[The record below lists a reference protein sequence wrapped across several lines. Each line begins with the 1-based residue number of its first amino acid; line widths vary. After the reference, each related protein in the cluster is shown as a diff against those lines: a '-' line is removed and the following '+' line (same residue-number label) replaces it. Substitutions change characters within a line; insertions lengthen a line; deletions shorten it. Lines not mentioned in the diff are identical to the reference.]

1 MTQDNTLNIKLSNS
15 QINKLKP
22 EIKNDTKA
30 TLNLSLNLIG
40 DSNDETDFLKKLL
53 LNDVQVSNLLKAFA
67 NESNGI

>member
-15 QINKLKP
+15 EISKLKS
-22 EIKNDTKA
+22 EIKNNTKA

-53 LNDVQVSNLLKAFA
+53 LNDAQVSNLLKAFA